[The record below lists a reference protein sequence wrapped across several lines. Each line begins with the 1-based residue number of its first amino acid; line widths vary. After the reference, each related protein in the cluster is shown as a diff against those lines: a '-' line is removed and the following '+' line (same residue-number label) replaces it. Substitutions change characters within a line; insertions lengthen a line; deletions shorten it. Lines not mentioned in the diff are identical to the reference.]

1 MPLTAIDSPP
11 ELDSFTTLAD
21 HQSQTPTTFYGA
33 KPVLHFH
40 SVNSIAVI
48 PLDQANCL
56 PLWPAAPDQ
65 PVDIYVSSEYVLQNL
80 THTMTA
86 LSSRMLIVI

>member
-11 ELDSFTTLAD
+11 ELDSFTSLAD

-33 KPVLHFH
+33 KPVLYFH
-40 SVNSIAVI
+40 STNAFAVI
-48 PLDQANCL
+48 PLDQANCM

-65 PVDIYVSSEYVLQNL
+65 PVDIYVSSEYVLPTSL
-80 THTMTA
+80 THPTA
-86 LSSRMLIVI
+86 LSMQMLTVV